1 MPRTAAGGV
10 LLGPEPPNAAGG
22 IPGGGLR
29 MIARLDGAVLR
40 PYLFLFVIG
49 LCTMFQP
56 ASQSAFGR
64 IIQTLNPRESID
76 SMWLHHRYFMPAIL
90 ELNLCSFP
98 SFVSLG

>member
-1 MPRTAAGGV
+1 MPRTAAGEV

-22 IPGGGLR
+22 IPANGLR

-40 PYLFLFVIG
+40 PNPFG

-56 ASQSAFGR
+56 ASQSAFDR

-76 SMWLHHRYFMPAIL
+76 SMWLHRRYFMPAIM

-98 SFVSLG
+98 SFVFLG

>member
-22 IPGGGLR
+22 IPGGVFR
-29 MIARLDGAVLR
+29 MTARLDGADLR
-40 PYLFLFVIG
+40 PSLSG
-49 LCTMFQP
+49 LCTTFQP
-56 ASQSAFGR
+56 ASQSAFDR
-64 IIQTLNPRESID
+64 IIQTLDPRESID